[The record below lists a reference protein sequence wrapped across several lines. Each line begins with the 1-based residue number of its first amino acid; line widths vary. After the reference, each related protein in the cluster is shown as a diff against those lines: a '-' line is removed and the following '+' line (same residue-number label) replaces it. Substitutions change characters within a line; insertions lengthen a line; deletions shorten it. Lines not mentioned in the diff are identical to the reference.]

1 MSQQLDALRHIAGKV
16 DQLLEA
22 LNHSGSSAGHGSSG
36 HGSAGHGSSGH
47 GSTGHGSSTQLPAM
61 GGAGL
66 DRAMLGRLQQLVAT
80 TDPGALLEVA
90 VDAALEAAGGERA
103 FVMLLEDG
111 NKLRWKTGRGADQTV
126 ISAADHAGVRQLIKQ
141 VLTEG
146 RATGVGDLARQGLGW
161 LKGALCAPLKL
172 GRRLDGVDRVSGA
185 IYVDS
190 ATRRLGQSELERL
203 DAVATHV
210 SVSLETAHILAR
222 SEAGRAQILRLK
234 DNLTRVYEVGR
245 SLSSTL
251 ILEDLLVLVVD
262 HVVEISRAQ
271 RGYIMLLEPGPQ
283 GGEPQLTF
291 KVGRDARKRTLPPE
305 HFTFSTTITQRAMG
319 ERRSVVLTTMPEQ
332 DLSKSIVQLELQSV
346 MCVPLKEKEG
356 VIGLVYV
363 DSQQSNKEFDAS
375 DLEVVESLCGQAAVA
390 IVNAKLYHEAGERER
405 LSHELE
411 IASRLQREML
421 PTSIPPVNGLE
432 LFGLLLPAAEVGG
445 DYYDFI
451 PHDGTKDSVTIAIGD
466 VSGKGVGAGLVM
478 AMARSALRALVHHH
492 GAPTNPL
499 AIVQTLNVV
508 LVRGIPPSM
517 FMTLNVLVW
526 DAAARV
532 LRFTPCGHEHL
543 LVYRAATG
551 EVESI
556 KAGGVAAGVLE
567 AASKM
572 LKEFELRLAPGDQVL
587 LYTDGVTE
595 AMDPA
600 HTQFTLARTLGMVK
614 ELGARP
620 PRELCETILAALE
633 SHRGAAP
640 RHDDITLVA
649 LRAT

>member
-22 LNHSGSSAGHGSSG
+22 LNSSSSG
-36 HGSAGHGSSGH
+36 HGSSGHGSSGH
-47 GSTGHGSSTQLPAM
+47 GSTGHGSSTHLPAV
-61 GGAGL
+61 GAAGL

-80 TDPGALLEVA
+80 TDPPALLEVA

-103 FVMLLEDG
+103 FVMLLEEG
-111 NKLRWKTGRGADQTV
+111 NKLRFKTGRGVDQT
-126 ISAADHAGVRQLIKQ
+126 ALGGGDHAGVRQLIKQ
-141 VLTEG
+141 VLQEG
-146 RATGVGDLARQGLGW
+146 RATGVGDLARQGLSW
-161 LKGALCAPLKL
+161 LKGAICAPLKL
-172 GRRLDGVDRVSGA
+172 GRRLDGVERVAGA

-190 ATRRLGQSELERL
+190 ASRRLGQPELERL
-203 DAVATHV
+203 DAVAAHL
-210 SVSLETAHILAR
+210 SVSLETAQILAR

-234 DNLTRVYEVGR
+234 DNLTRLYDVGR

-251 ILEDLLVLVVD
+251 ILQDLLVLVVD

-271 RGYIMLLEPGPQ
+271 RGYIMLLERNGQP
-283 GGEPQLTF
+283 EAQLAF
-291 KVGRDARKRTLPPE
+291 KVGRDARRRTLPPE
-305 HFTFSTTITQRAMG
+305 HFTVSTTITQRAMG

-346 MCVPLKEKEG
+346 MCVPLKEKED

-405 LSHELE
+405 LAHELE

-421 PTSIPPVNGLE
+421 PTSIPRVRGLE

-451 PHDGTKDSVTIAIGD
+451 PHDGTEESVTIAIGD

-478 AMARSALRALVHHH
+478 AMARSALRSLVHHH

-499 AIVQTLNVV
+499 PIVRSLNVM
-508 LVRGIPPSM
+508 LCRGIPPNM

-532 LRFTPCGHEHL
+532 LRYTPCGHEHL
-543 LVYRAATG
+543 LVWRAATG

-567 AASKM
+567 VASKM
-572 LKEFELRLAPGDQVL
+572 LSEHELALAPGDQVL

-595 AMDPA
+595 AMDVA
-600 HTQFTLARTLGMVK
+600 RQQFSMGRLVDMVR
-614 ELGARP
+614 EHGARP

-633 SHRGAAP
+633 EHRGGAR
-640 RHDDITLVA
+640 RHDDITLVG